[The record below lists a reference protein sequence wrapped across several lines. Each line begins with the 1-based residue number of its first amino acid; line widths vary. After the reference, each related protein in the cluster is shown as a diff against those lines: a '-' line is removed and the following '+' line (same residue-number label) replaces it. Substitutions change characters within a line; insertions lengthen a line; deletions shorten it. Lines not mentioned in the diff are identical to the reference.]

1 MRVLLRTTL
10 TLLTAA
16 LVTTAVVAESTPS
29 ASSTAAPDSAAILEQ
44 LEAALEEAPN
54 DLQLGNRY
62 RQAVIQA
69 EAYERS
75 VPFFEQ
81 LVEAHPTAQNAFLN
95 LGYALVDKI
104 PSEGAITQ
112 VLLANS
118 ALGHFS
124 AAIELEVT
132 WLALFTR
139 GNSYLYWPPIFGRIQ
154 HGMDD
159 LQQALELLKNETR
172 LAPHARVW
180 MALGDGHWRLKDL
193 DRASAIWQQAAAE
206 FPQHAGLKTRL
217 ELSGEALD
225 KYLDEYFDPSL
236 RVDTDLSAMV
246 VEQ

>member
-1 MRVLLRTTL
+1 MRILLRTTL
-10 TLLTAA
+10 ALALLAA
-16 LVTTAVVAESTPS
+16 PALAESTP
-29 ASSTAAPDSAAILEQ
+29 TADSAATTDLAAATALEQ
-44 LEAALEEAPN
+44 LEQALEKAPN

-62 RQAVIQA
+62 RQTVIQA

-75 VPFFEQ
+75 VPFFEH
-81 LVEAHPTAQNAFLN
+81 LVAAHPTAQNAFLN

-124 AAIELEVT
+124 AAIEREET

-139 GNSYLYWPPIFGRIQ
+139 GNSYLYWPPIFGRTQ
-154 HGMDD
+154 NGMDD
-159 LQQALELLKNETR
+159 LQRALELIKDEPK

-180 MALGDGHWRLKDL
+180 MALGDGHWRLKEVDK
-193 DRASAIWQQAAAE
+193 ANAIWQQAAAE

-225 KYLDEYFDPSL
+225 DFFDEYFDPSL

-246 VEQ
+246 ADP